1 MKKGAKKTNKIPKEQ
16 LNSDSQNQNKS
27 INKKNNS
34 NDIKNNKI
42 INSII
47 PLQNLKGTNTCY
59 INVIVQILYH
69 SPFFKQELEK
79 IIFGNKENDKLN
91 PLYQLKQLFLNYQKY
106 QTEEKNEKAI
116 LNVQNLRY
124 TLSKLFPDVI
134 PNQSGD
140 PIEILN
146 YLFNICH
153 LFLIK
158 GKKLN
163 DQNSSSYN
171 CDNKCISHKL
181 FPLKI
186 KENLTCSK
194 CQKMKTIKYDNNYF
208 IYEIFVFEILNY
220 CEKLECKDFR
230 NKLFDFSKSINSKV
244 DNYIKIN
251 KCECKKS
258 QINKELIQYEQINSN
273 FIINLTWDS
282 PIPLLTDICKI
293 YTLIPQIT
301 SNSNIFKVDKK
312 LTKNYYLYG
321 LILYYNNHYINAIYI
336 FNENSWYFCDD
347 LNYKKFN
354 SYKELIDYL
363 ILNHISP
370 VILFYSIQPYDNEID
385 KEEVYHTN
393 VYNEQYNKCLEIDK
407 RNGNNPSSNFNIC
420 DSNLANSVLI
430 NNKFTALENYKR
442 NLNSNSKSLILGSIN
457 DNINVSQLWYCP
469 NCKTK
474 NNTTN
479 NKCRICNIEYEFNII
494 EVENEQLPETI
505 YSKDFFKLRAGD
517 KKNKNNNNKK
527 SNLLNNNI
535 INGQEMK
542 FFKEQQNQYKK
553 NDKRVKVGD
562 IYLGS
567 IINEEKEYNSIKLR
581 NGYMK

>member
-181 FPLKI
+181 FPL
-186 KENLTCSK
+186 N
-194 CQKMKTIKYDNNYF
+194 
-208 IYEIFVFEILNY
+208 V
-220 CEKLECKDFR
+220 
-230 NKLFDFSKSINSKV
+230 
-244 DNYIKIN
+244 
-251 KCECKKS
+251 KK
-258 QINKELIQYEQINSN
+258 
-273 FIINLTWDS
+273 
-282 PIPLLTDICKI
+282 
-293 YTLIPQIT
+293 
-301 SNSNIFKVDKK
+301 
-312 LTKNYYLYG
+312 
-321 LILYYNNHYINAIYI
+321 
-336 FNENSWYFCDD
+336 
-347 LNYKKFN
+347 
-354 SYKELIDYL
+354 
-363 ILNHISP
+363 
-370 VILFYSIQPYDNEID
+370 
-385 KEEVYHTN
+385 
-393 VYNEQYNKCLEIDK
+393 
-407 RNGNNPSSNFNIC
+407 
-420 DSNLANSVLI
+420 
-430 NNKFTALENYKR
+430 
-442 NLNSNSKSLILGSIN
+442 
-457 DNINVSQLWYCP
+457 
-469 NCKTK
+469 
-474 NNTTN
+474 
-479 NKCRICNIEYEFNII
+479 
-494 EVENEQLPETI
+494 
-505 YSKDFFKLRAGD
+505 
-517 KKNKNNNNKK
+517 
-527 SNLLNNNI
+527 
-535 INGQEMK
+535 
-542 FFKEQQNQYKK
+542 
-553 NDKRVKVGD
+553 
-562 IYLGS
+562 
-567 IINEEKEYNSIKLR
+567 
-581 NGYMK
+581 